1 VIKSQDHYYRM
12 VIVVVVPQNFP
23 FSAEGASLRSS
34 RRWRS
39 ASTTCEGAASGS
51 YRYSESDTGRQ
62 QRRTPTVSTAST
74 SGSVLRWPTRP
85 RQAVAAHRKVWRR
98 SAPTIAG
105 GEANTVRDAAA
116 AVDFFLFSPERT
128 RTGIY
133 SIANGIVGNSTAP

>member
-105 GEANTVRDAAA
+105 GEANTVRTGGGSAPGRVVAGEARPRDAACGCG
-116 AVDFFLFSPERT
+116 DRLFLSFLS
-128 RTGIY
+128 
-133 SIANGIVGNSTAP
+133 